1 MQQSHIKPE
10 IRNWTRLELRQW
22 LEKQSEQD
30 PMIQPYRADQ
40 IFYWLYRRQV
50 HDFSEMANIGK
61 PTRNVLEKHF
71 RIGNLKRDQV
81 QRSRDGSLKYR
92 LMLKDDKAVE
102 TVLMPHADHHTVCIS
117 SQVGCGMGCD
127 FCMTGKMGL
136 IRNLE
141 VSEIVN
147 QVLEAW
153 QDLLA
158 TMVTDLVAKLWPRQK
173 DFNPGLLDDW
183 EASQNLLSTML
194 TDFVAQLWLLQR
206 FQTSNPGG
214 LA

>member
-1 MQQSHIKPE
+1 MQQSYTKSE

-30 PMIQPYRADQ
+30 PKIQPYRADQ
-40 IFYWLYRRQV
+40 IFYWLYRRKVQ
-50 HDFSEMANIGK
+50 DFSEMANIGK

-71 RIGNLKRDQV
+71 SIGTLKRDQV

-141 VSEIVN
+141 VSE
-147 QVLEAW
+147 
-153 QDLLA
+153 
-158 TMVTDLVAKLWPRQK
+158 
-173 DFNPGLLDDW
+173 
-183 EASQNLLSTML
+183 LSL
-194 TDFVAQLWLLQR
+194 IHI
-206 FQTSNPGG
+206 
-214 LA
+214 